1 MVNEVFQE
9 ADIDC
14 EGQLTDQDRLL
25 LSDIAAAREKFDIPQ
40 EYYDYVNDSNAF
52 SQVDM
57 SLVQGAFFGQYLLYP
72 EHYGGRSENKEDIEN
87 FLKFWRTNGYFL
99 GIEDSYNAVLDN
111 FEETKIMGQLVMDKL
126 LKPCML
132 HLHPQAIHMAKA
144 ALFPFMDYHVV
155 VYSKYQLVGY
165 DLPQLW
171 ASFSLL
177 QKARYYVRQLYIP
190 YIYPLP
196 GVKNVINFFSHK
208 ALSTILHDYRNK
220 GTKKMNTSLKYTI
233 F

>member
-132 HLHPQAIHMAKA
+132 HLHPQAIHMAKVKTYVNIFLFRLISRPLFSPSWTIMLWSTLRE
-144 ALFPFMDYHVV
+144 ALNL
-155 VYSKYQLVGY
+155 SKK
-165 DLPQLW
+165 
-171 ASFSLL
+171 S
-177 QKARYYVRQLYIP
+177 
-190 YIYPLP
+190 
-196 GVKNVINFFSHK
+196 NFIR
-208 ALSTILHDYRNK
+208 LSTRLTR
-220 GTKKMNTSLKYTI
+220 